1 MTDISE
7 RDLVLRSQD
16 GDQAAF
22 GELVTRNRDQIWAV
36 CLRIT
41 ANKYDAEDALQD
53 ALIAGWQ
60 NIGKFRGDSK
70 FTSWMYRIAANAALA
85 VVRKRLDT
93 SADGPPEFES
103 TAPRVDAQVAD
114 VDRVR
119 AALALLPLEFR
130 EAIVLREFG
139 DLSYQ
144 EIADQQGV
152 GVQTVK
158 SRINRARAK
167 LLETLS

>member
-1 MTDISE
+1 MSE
-7 RDLVLRSQD
+7 RDLVLRSQE

-22 GELVTRNRDQIWAV
+22 GELVTRNRDHIWAV

-41 ANKYDAEDALQD
+41 ANRHDAEDALQD
-53 ALIAGWQ
+53 ALIAAWQ

-85 VVRKRLDT
+85 VIRKRLDT

-103 TAPRVDAQVAD
+103 AAPRIDIQVSD

-119 AALALLPLEFR
+119 TALAALPLEFR
-130 EAIVLREFG
+130 EAIVLREYG

-167 LLETLS
+167 LLEILQDA